1 MTTVTETKV
10 IDHDV
15 RTVYNQWTQFEEFP
29 RFMEGVERVEQL
41 DDRRLHWVA
50 DFGGSRHEWDAEITE
65 QVPDQRVAWRS
76 IDGKTNRGQFSFRP
90 ADSGG
95 KTEVTVLMDWEPEGI
110 KEKIGGALGFDNRR
124 VKQDLDRLESLLDE
138 RGGSE
143 TGAWRGE
150 QH

>member
-1 MTTVTETKV
+1 MPTVTETKV

-15 RTVYNQWTQFEEFP
+15 HTVYNLWTQFVVFP
-29 RFMEGVERVEQL
+29 RFMEGVLRVDQL

-50 DFGGSRHEWDAEITE
+50 EFGGSRHEWDAEITE

-76 IDGKTNRGQFSFRP
+76 IDGKTNRGEVTFRP
-90 ADSGG
+90 ADGS
-95 KTEVTVLMDWEPEGI
+95 KTELTVEMDWEPEGV
-110 KEKIGGALGFDNRR
+110 KEKIGGALGFDDRR
-124 VKQDLDRLESLLDE
+124 VKKDLERLESLLDE
-138 RGGSE
+138 RGARE